1 MFSDFANSIRSNPA
15 EQARGNVSRRKMLQ
29 IGGLGLAGA
38 GLSLPTL
45 LASNALAEKAPAK
58 GGSLQA
64 KADNCIL
71 IFLNGGP
78 SHLDMWDMK
87 PNAPDGIRGEFQP
100 IASSLPG
107 YQVCEHMPRMAKQMH
122 LATVVR
128 SMNHSVNNSHAAA
141 VYASLTGHDRGE
153 QGGGTRP
160 SDHPNL
166 GGIMAKLR
174 PTAPTVL
181 PQVHLP
187 YMTKEGAGGP
197 PQPGFF
203 GGFLGHSYDPL
214 FVLQDPN
221 APDFRVPELTL
232 QTEVSSDR
240 LKTRRQLFER
250 TGVNGASQT
259 KSPSSNAVLERGS
272 AAIEMSRMQE
282 RALDILSSEQTQRAF
297 RLSDE
302 GASVRDSYGR
312 NIYGQSTLL
321 ARRLI
326 EAGTR
331 VVTISWAPDAN
342 ATWDTHGGNF
352 DKLKNTLLPQ
362 LDSACASLVDDLSQR
377 GMLDRTLVAV
387 LGDFGRTPKINGNQ
401 GGRDHWNFCYSLMLV
416 GGGFQ
421 RGLIFGSSDSTG
433 AFPASHPLVPG
444 DIISTIYHAL
454 GVAPTTEIHD
464 QFQRPY
470 RVVPGGDVIT
480 DLLV

>member
-1 MFSDFANSIRSNPA
+1 MTDRMDEASSRRAA
-15 EQARGNVSRRKMLQ
+15 VSRRRVLQ
-29 IGGLGLAGA
+29 VGSLGLAGM

-45 LASNALAEKAPAK
+45 LANEASEQSRVRPL
-58 GGSLQA
+58 
-64 KADNCIL
+64 ADNCIL
-71 IFLNGGP
+71 LFLNGGP

-100 IASSLPG
+100 ISTSLTG
-107 YQVCEHMPRMAKQMH
+107 YQLSEHLPRLAQQMH

-153 QGGGTRP
+153 QGGGTKQT
-160 SDHPNL
+160 DHPSL
-166 GGIMAKLR
+166 GGIMARLR

-232 QTEVSSDR
+232 QNEVSNQR
-240 LKTRRQLFER
+240 LSARRQLFEA
-250 TGVNGASQT
+250 TGIATAEG
-259 KSPSSNAVLERGS
+259 RS
-272 AAIEMSRMQE
+272 AQVEMSRMQE
-282 RALDILSSEQTQRAF
+282 RALDILSSEHTQRAF

-302 GASVRDSYGR
+302 PDKLRDSYGR
-312 NIYGQSTLL
+312 NIYGQSALL
-321 ARRLI
+321 ARRLVQ
-326 EAGTR
+326 AGTR

-342 ATWDTHGGNF
+342 ATWDTHGSNF
-352 DKLKNTLLPQ
+352 KSLKSTLLPQ
-362 LDSACASLVDDLSQR
+362 LDAACSSLIGDLMDR

-387 LGDFGRTPKINGNQ
+387 FGDFGRTPKINANNA
-401 GGRDHWNFCYSLMLV
+401 GRDHWNFCYSLMMV

-421 RGLIFGSSDSTG
+421 RGLIYGTSDSTG

-444 DIISTIYHAL
+444 DIVSTIYRAL
-454 GVAPTTEIHD
+454 GVLPTTEIFD

-470 RVVPGGDVIT
+470 RVVPGGEIVT
-480 DLLV
+480 DLLA

>member
-1 MFSDFANSIRSNPA
+1 
-15 EQARGNVSRRKMLQ
+15 MLQ
-29 IGGLGLAGA
+29 IGTLGLSGA
-38 GLSLPTL
+38 GLSLPRL
-45 LASNALAEKAPAK
+45 LANEATSERSGLRP
-58 GGSLQA
+58 L
-64 KADNCIL
+64 ADNCIL
-71 IFLNGGP
+71 LFLNGGP

-100 IASSLPG
+100 IATSLPG
-107 YQVCEHMPRMAKQMH
+107 YQMCEHLPRLTQQMH

-160 SDHPNL
+160 TDHPNL

-221 APDFRVPELTL
+221 AADFRVPELTL
-232 QTEVSSDR
+232 QNEVTSRR
-240 LKTRRQLFER
+240 LQTRRQLFEA
-250 TGVNGASQT
+250 TGAAIPNEG
-259 KSPSSNAVLERGS
+259 RS
-272 AAIEMSRMQE
+272 AAIEMSQMQA

-297 RLSDE
+297 RLSEEAD
-302 GASVRDSYGR
+302 SLRDRYGR

-342 ATWDTHGGNF
+342 ATWDTHGSNF
-352 DKLKNTLLPQ
+352 QKLKGELLPQ
-362 LDSACASLVDDLSQR
+362 LDSACASLIADLEQR
-377 GMLDRTLVAV
+377 GMLERTLVAI
-387 LGDFGRTPKINGNQ
+387 LGDFGRTPKINANN

-416 GGGFQ
+416 GGGFKK
-421 RGLIFGSSDSTG
+421 GLIYGSSDSTG

-444 DIISTIYHAL
+444 DVISTVYRAL
-454 GVAPTTEIHD
+454 GVAPTTEIYD

-470 RVVPGGDVIT
+470 RVVPGGEVIA

>member
-1 MFSDFANSIRSNPA
+1 MS
-15 EQARGNVSRRKMLQ
+15 QVSTEAALRRASLTRRRVLQ
-29 IGGLGLAGA
+29 VGSLGLAGW

-45 LASNALAEKAPAK
+45 LAE
-58 GGSLQA
+58 QA
-64 KADNCIL
+64 RREQAVKPLADNCIL
-71 IFLNGGP
+71 LFLNGGP

-87 PNAPDGIRGEFQP
+87 PSAPDGIRGEFQP
-100 IASSLPG
+100 ISTSVAG
-107 YQVCEHMPRMAKQMH
+107 YQLCEHMPRLARQMH

-160 SDHPNL
+160 TDHPCL
-166 GGIMAKLR
+166 GGILSRLR
-174 PTAPTVL
+174 PTAATVL

-203 GGFLGHSYDPL
+203 GGFLGHSCDPL

-221 APDFRVPELTL
+221 AADFRVPELTL
-232 QTEVSSDR
+232 QNEVTNQR
-240 LKTRRQLFER
+240 LTARRQLFEA
-250 TGVNGASQT
+250 TGLTPVSG
-259 KSPSSNAVLERGS
+259 P
-272 AAIEMSRMQE
+272 AAQIEMSRMQE
-282 RALDILSSEQTQRAF
+282 RALDILSSETTQRAF

-302 GASVRDSYGR
+302 PAGVRDSYGR
-312 NIYGQSTLL
+312 NIYGQSALL

-342 ATWDTHGGNF
+342 ATWDTHGSNF
-352 DKLKNTLLPQ
+352 KSLKSTLLPE
-362 LDSACASLVDDLSQR
+362 LDAASASLIADLAER
-377 GMLDRTLVAV
+377 GMLERTLVAV
-387 LGDFGRTPKINGNQ
+387 FGDFGRTPKINGNNA
-401 GGRDHWNFCYSLMLV
+401 GRDHWNFCYSLMLA

-421 RGLIFGSSDSTG
+421 RGLIYGSSDSTG

-444 DIISTIYHAL
+444 DIISTIYRAL
-454 GVAPTTEIHD
+454 GVLPSTEIFD

-470 RVVPGGDVIT
+470 RVVPGGDVVT
-480 DLLV
+480 DLLA

>member
-1 MFSDFANSIRSNPA
+1 MDQSREEISLWQR
-15 EQARGNVSRRKMLQ
+15 RCSRRGILQ
-29 IGGLGLAGA
+29 MGAFGMAGSGLT
-38 GLSLPTL
+38 LPQL
-45 LASNALAEKAPAK
+45 LASEQSRT
-58 GGSLQA
+58 SLRS
-64 KADNCIL
+64 KADHCIVL
-71 IFLNGGP
+71 FLNGGP
-78 SHLDMWDMK
+78 SHLDMWDPK
-87 PNAPDGIRGEFQP
+87 PSAPDGIRGEFQP
-100 IASSLPG
+100 IGTSVPG
-107 YQVCEHMPRMAKQMH
+107 YQVGEHMPRLARQMH

-160 SDHPNL
+160 SDHPCL
-166 GGIMAKLR
+166 GGIMARLR
-174 PTAPTVL
+174 PTDATVL

-221 APDFRVPELTL
+221 APGFRVPELTL
-232 QTEVSSDR
+232 MDDVSQER
-240 LKTRRQLFER
+240 LKARRQLFA
-250 TGVNGASQT
+250 TAGL
-259 KSPSSNAVLERGS
+259 P
-272 AAIEMSRMQE
+272 AAGPAQGEMNRMQQ
-282 RALDILSSEQTQRAF
+282 RAMDILSSETTQRAF
-297 RLSDE
+297 RLSEEPD
-302 GASVRDSYGR
+302 AVRDAYGR

-326 EAGTR
+326 QAGTR

-342 ATWDTHGGNF
+342 ATWDTHGSNF
-352 DKLKNTLLPQ
+352 KMLRETLMPQ
-362 LDSACASLVDDLSQR
+362 LDAACSSLIQDLLER
-377 GMLDRTLVAV
+377 GMLDRTVIAV
-387 LGDFGRTPKINGNQ
+387 LGDFGRTPKINGNN

-421 RGLIFGSSDSTG
+421 RGLIYGSSDSTG

-444 DIISTIYHAL
+444 DIISTIYHSL
-454 GVAPTTEIHD
+454 GVAPSTEIHD

-470 RVVPGGDVIT
+470 RVVPGGEVVA
-480 DLLV
+480 DLLA

>member
-1 MFSDFANSIRSNPA
+1 MSQGIRQFGRSNTL
-15 EQARGNVSRRKMLQ
+15 VSRRRMLQ
-29 IGGLGLAGA
+29 VGSLGLAGM
-38 GLSLPTL
+38 GLSLPRL
-45 LASNALAEKAPAK
+45 LANEVTAER
-58 GGSLQA
+58 GSL
-64 KADNCIL
+64 KPLADNCIL
-71 IFLNGGP
+71 LFLNGGP

-87 PNAPDGIRGEFQP
+87 PNAGDGIRGEFQP
-100 IASSLPG
+100 ISTSLPG
-107 YQVCEHMPRMAKQMH
+107 YQMCEHLPRMARQMH

-128 SMNHSVNNSHAAA
+128 SMNHTVNNSHAAA

-160 SDHPNL
+160 TDHPCL

-181 PQVHLP
+181 PQVTLP
-187 YMTKEGAGGP
+187 YVTKEGAGGP

-214 FVLQDPN
+214 FVLHDPN
-221 APDFRVPELTL
+221 AADFRVPELTL
-232 QTEVSSDR
+232 QTEVTTNR
-240 LKTRRQLFER
+240 LQTRRQLFEA
-250 TGVNGASQT
+250 TGN
-259 KSPSSNAVLERGS
+259 SSHGQGRS
-272 AAIEMSRMQE
+272 AAIEMSQMQA

-302 GASVRDSYGR
+302 SAALRDSYGR
-312 NIYGQSTLL
+312 NIYGQSALL

-352 DKLKNTLLPQ
+352 EKLKTSLLPQ
-362 LDSACASLVDDLSQR
+362 LESACASLVDDLSQR
-377 GMLDRTLVAV
+377 GMLDRTMIAV
-387 LGDFGRTPKINGNQ
+387 LGDFGRTPKVNANQ

-421 RGLIFGSSDSTG
+421 RGLIYGSSDSTG
-433 AFPASHPLVPG
+433 AFPASHALVPG
-444 DIISTIYHAL
+444 NIISTIYRVL
-454 GVAPTTEIHD
+454 GVAPSTEIFD

-470 RVVPGGDVIT
+470 RVVPGGEVIS
-480 DLLV
+480 DLLA

>member
-1 MFSDFANSIRSNPA
+1 MFSPLNEAS
-15 EQARGNVSRRKMLQ
+15 VRRNLLTRRRVLQ
-29 IGGLGLAGA
+29 VGSLGLGGLGL
-38 GLSLPTL
+38 SLPRL
-45 LASNALAEKAPAK
+45 LANETLSEQDRLRP
-58 GGSLQA
+58 L
-64 KADNCIL
+64 ADNCIL
-71 IFLNGGP
+71 FFLNGGP

-87 PNAPDGIRGEFQP
+87 PSAPDGIRGEFQP
-100 IASSLPG
+100 ISTSLPG
-107 YQVCEHMPRMAKQMH
+107 YQLSEHLPRMAQQMH

-128 SMNHSVNNSHAAA
+128 SMHHSVNNSHAAA

-153 QGGGTRP
+153 QGGGTKQT
-160 SDHPNL
+160 DHPCL

-174 PTAPTVL
+174 PTPATVL

-232 QTEVSSDR
+232 QTEISNHR
-240 LKTRRQLFER
+240 LSARRQLIEA
-250 TGVNGASQT
+250 TGLTAS
-259 KSPSSNAVLERGS
+259 SEGRS
-272 AAIEMSRMQE
+272 AQGEMSRMQE
-282 RALDILSSEQTQRAF
+282 RALDILSSEHTQRAF

-302 GASVRDSYGR
+302 AANVRDSYGR
-312 NIYGQSTLL
+312 NIYGQSALL

-342 ATWDTHGGNF
+342 ATWDTHGNNF
-352 DKLKNTLLPQ
+352 KMLKSTLLPQ
-362 LDSACASLVDDLSQR
+362 LDAACSSLVSDLVER

-387 LGDFGRTPKINGNQ
+387 FGDFGRTPKINANGA
-401 GGRDHWNFCYSLMLV
+401 GRDHWNFCYSLMMV

-421 RGLIFGSSDSTG
+421 RGLIYGNSDSTG
-433 AFPASHPLVPG
+433 AFPATHPLVPG
-444 DIISTIYHAL
+444 DMISTIYRAL
-454 GVAPTTEIHD
+454 GVLPATEILD

-470 RVVPGGDVIT
+470 RVVPGGDVV
-480 DLLV
+480 DELLV